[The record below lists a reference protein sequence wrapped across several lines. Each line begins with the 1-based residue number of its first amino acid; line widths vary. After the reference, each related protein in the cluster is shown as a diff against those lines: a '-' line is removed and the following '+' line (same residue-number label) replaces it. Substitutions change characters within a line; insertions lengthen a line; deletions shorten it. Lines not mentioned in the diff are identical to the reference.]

1 MVIYSGFTQLE
12 NGGSFHSFL
21 YVYQRVPLGGLVGG
35 VPAAS
40 GNVVMDPKI
49 RCLRYFYDLWYVI
62 QMACSYDIYIYIY
75 IYYIYTYVAICIHM
89 IYIYYYMYIYYYIY
103 STYRYSMYKKRSPAN
118 LHPPTCAR
126 EPRPLLLQ
134 PLGLGVVEV
143 PQLAQANAT
152 VTSIA
157 TPVKHG
163 ETQGFPGRNMSSAK
177 KNVFYNGM

>member
-1 MVIYSGFTQLE
+1 
-12 NGGSFHSFL
+12 
-21 YVYQRVPLGGLVGG
+21 
-35 VPAAS
+35 
-40 GNVVMDPKI
+40 
-49 RCLRYFYDLWYVI
+49 
-62 QMACSYDIYIYIY
+62 
-75 IYYIYTYVAICIHM
+75 
-89 IYIYYYMYIYYYIY
+89 
-103 STYRYSMYKKRSPAN
+103 MYKKRSPAN